1 MATTYYWTSEP
12 EDPAV
17 YHTNPGC
24 AAGQQILRKNKVT
37 ASLRPNGRRLCEE
50 C

>member
-1 MATTYYWTSEP
+1 MYYWTSEP

-17 YHTNPGC
+17 YHTNSQCP
-24 AAGQQILRKNKVT
+24 AGQQILPTNKVSSST
-37 ASLRPNGRRLCEE
+37 RPSGRRLCQE